1 MHKEVIVKKRI
12 AFVAHNAMKA
22 QMVSFAM
29 KNKQLIEALDYLLV
43 TTGST
48 GARLEESGFN
58 IYRKYNS
65 GAEGG
70 DFDIG
75 ARINEGKIK
84 VLFFFLD
91 PYTAHAHD
99 ADISG
104 LLRLCNV
111 HNIPVATNPA
121 TAEYILKGLIRDKIN
136 DTNR

>member
-1 MHKEVIVKKRI
+1 MKKRI
-12 AFVAHNAMKA
+12 ALVAHNQKKA

-29 KNKQLIEALDYLLV
+29 KNKSLIESLGYDLV

-48 GARLEESGFN
+48 GDRLEESGFN
-58 IYRKYNS
+58 IYKKYRS
-65 GAEGG
+65 GAHGG

-91 PYTAHAHD
+91 PLSAHAHD

-111 HNIPVATNPA
+111 HNIPVAPNPA
-121 TAEYILKGLIRDKIN
+121 TAELILKGLLSDE
-136 DTNR
+136 

>member
-1 MHKEVIVKKRI
+1 MKKRI
-12 AFVAHNAMKA
+12 ALVAHNQKKA

-29 KNKQLIEALDYLLV
+29 KNKELIESLGYDLV

-48 GARLEESGFN
+48 GDRLEESGFK
-58 IYRKYNS
+58 IYKKYRS
-65 GAEGG
+65 GAYGG

-91 PYTAHAHD
+91 PLSSHAHD

-104 LLRLCNV
+104 LQRLCNV
-111 HNIPVATNPA
+111 HNIALATNPA
-121 TAEYILKGLIRDKIN
+121 TAELIVKGLLKG
-136 DTNR
+136 

>member
-1 MHKEVIVKKRI
+1 MDITKSVKEKGRI
-12 AFVAHNAMKA
+12 AFVAHNHKKA

-29 KNKQLIEALDYLLV
+29 KNAKLIDSLGYDIV

-48 GARLEESGFN
+48 GDRLQESGLT
-58 IYRKYNS
+58 IYKKYRS
-65 GAEGG
+65 GAHGG

-75 ARINEGKIK
+75 SRINEGKIK

-91 PYTAHAHD
+91 PLSSHAHE

-121 TAEYILKGLIRDKIN
+121 TAEVVLKGLVK
-136 DTNR
+136 